1 MSKNSDDKLNG
12 SQPVDLGRRGIA
24 KAGLA
29 APVIMT
35 LVSKPVFGAQCLS
48 QIMSGNISPHV
59 GEGSCSLGVGNA
71 VWKNPTSKNDWAVAL
86 GVDSD
91 SAYGAKKLNKNG
103 TKCWHFTGGKLFS
116 DYFPGAISKPMRKI
130 LCNGTLKNVEVSGG
144 GASAKRK
151 FWIAAYLNSRFSTD
165 YILTPEQ
172 VLCLWDGTQSVP
184 PGYADLNDF
193 FKSTWGL

>member
-59 GEGSCSLGVGNA
+59 GEGSCSLGKGNA
-71 VWKNPTSKNDWAVAL
+71 FWKDPASIDDWETAL
-86 GVDSD
+86 GVDS
-91 SAYGAKKLNKNG
+91 YGVQRTG
-103 TKCWHFTGGKLFS
+103 TTGEEWRHYTGGALFS
-116 DYFPGAISKPMRKI
+116 DYFTGATSKKMRRVLNK
-130 LCNGTLKNVEVSGG
+130 NNLKNVEVNGG
-144 GASAKRK
+144 GASAKSK
-151 FWIAAYLNSRFSTD
+151 FWIAAYLNSKFSPD

-184 PGYADLNDF
+184 PSYTDLNDF